1 MQRALRKRLQRQHE
15 HVRLVHGFFAGLHC
29 RGVAHC
35 DQNSE
40 SLPPVEAMLK
50 RSRLLA
56 HPLELCPQKRSLR
69 SDSSVERVEQAL
81 RELAL
86 ERRALACL
94 EIVRISDRHD
104 QSESR
109 LPRRLRHPV
118 VSGHQR
124 QRLWNCCVSEVQQ
137 PTDIRAA
144 VDRELIG
151 SEARLCGHVPLLH
164 CACLWLLTRP
174 WRENSVVVFESI
186 GHRDRNAGLLSPR
199 INP

>member
-1 MQRALRKRLQRQHE
+1 
-15 HVRLVHGFFAGLHC
+15 
-29 RGVAHC
+29 
-35 DQNSE
+35 
-40 SLPPVEAMLK
+40 MLK

-56 HPLELCPQKRSLR
+56 HPLELCPQKRGLWPDR
-69 SDSSVERVEQAL
+69 SVERVEHAL
-81 RELAL
+81 RDLGR
-86 ERRALACL
+86 ERRALARF

-124 QRLWNCCVSEVQQ
+124 QRIWNCCGSEFQQ
-137 PTDIRAA
+137 PTNFRAA
-144 VDRELIG
+144 VERELIG
-151 SEARLCGHVPLLH
+151 SEARLRGHPPLLH